1 MLNLGYCRI
10 GEVIEYIK
18 LNFRYRAITHAYYR
32 GAVGAMIC
40 YDITKE

>member
-1 MLNLGYCRI
+1 MGHCRI
-10 GEVIEYIK
+10 REV
-18 LNFRYRAITHAYYR
+18 LNPMIRFRAITHAYYR